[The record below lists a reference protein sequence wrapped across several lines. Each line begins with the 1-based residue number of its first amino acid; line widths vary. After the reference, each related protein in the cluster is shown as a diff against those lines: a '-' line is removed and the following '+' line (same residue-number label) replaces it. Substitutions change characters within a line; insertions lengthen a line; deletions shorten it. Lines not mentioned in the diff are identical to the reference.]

1 MVETRS
7 PRVDSPASKEVGW
20 VMGLVAATAVV
31 LAIGL
36 PSMMP
41 AQASEANA
49 GLLHRVSLLAPGP
62 QGLPGRTTIAP
73 QAVCP
78 GLKSAMGRYREQV
91 LIPIRQWAQ
100 RELREVTAET
110 VLYPFSGPDAATLI
124 ALFGEARR
132 MVLLSRQEASL
143 AQLQPVPASTE
154 IAECATQHFFYIT
167 GFYRTH
173 DLQGKHGPAPRLM
186 SLLLMSIEAAGMLP
200 AAIIPIRIDDEGQ
213 LQIAHD
219 QQVLADDDG
228 IFRSAWPAFEAAPA
242 TEAGPS
248 RISRPAGVRFEVFD
262 EHGKRRILDYLSLD
276 LSNAGL
282 RAPSVEIDWL
292 SGVATGA
299 VLIKSASHLPQAA
312 HFSNLVRTI
321 TTRSRGIVQDE
332 TGLDVQALAA
342 FSSIAVHGR
351 FSEPHELWRGAESM
365 KRLRGF
371 TDRQPRLGSPPF
383 VLGYRKPSGT
393 LMIVATRAPGKSPA
407 AQGLPDDS
415 WP

>member
-1 MVETRS
+1 M
-7 PRVDSPASKEVGW
+7 RV
-20 VMGLVAATAVV
+20 
-31 LAIGL
+31 
-36 PSMMP
+36 
-41 AQASEANA
+41 
-49 GLLHRVSLLAPGP
+49 PGP

-73 QAVCP
+73 QAICP
-78 GLKSAMGRYREQV
+78 GLKPAMERYREQV

-100 RELREVTAET
+100 RELRPLTAET

-154 IAECATQHFFYIT
+154 IAECAIQHFFYIT

-200 AAIIPIRIDDEGQ
+200 AAIIPIRIDDTGQ
-213 LQIAHD
+213 LQIALD

-228 IFRSAWPAFEAAPA
+228 VFRSAWPAVHTAPA
-242 TEAGPS
+242 TEAGQSGP
-248 RISRPAGVRFEVFD
+248 SRPAGVRFEMFD
-262 EHGKRRILDYLSLD
+262 EHGKRRTLDYLSLD

-282 RAPSVEIDWL
+282 RAPSAESDWL

-312 HFSNLVRTI
+312 HFSNLVRII
-321 TTRSRGIVQDE
+321 TTRSSGIVQDE

-342 FSSIAVHGR
+342 LGSIAVHGR
-351 FSEPHELWRGAESM
+351 FTEPHELWRGAESM
-365 KRLRGF
+365 KRLRSF
-371 TDRQPRLGSPPF
+371 TEQQPRLGSPPF

-393 LMIVATRAPGKSPA
+393 LMVVATRAPSESST
-407 AQGLPDDS
+407 AQGLPGDG

>member
-1 MVETRS
+1 MEQARS
-7 PRVDSPASKEVGW
+7 PRIGSPALRAVRR
-20 VMGLVAATAVV
+20 VRDLAAAVAVALTMGLPAA
-31 LAIGL
+31 L
-36 PSMMP
+36 P
-41 AQASEANA
+41 AQASDANPEP
-49 GLLHRVSLLAPGP
+49 LHRVSLRAPGP

-73 QAVCP
+73 QAICP
-78 GLKSAMGRYREQV
+78 GLKPAMGRYREQV

-100 RELREVTAET
+100 RELRQLTAET

-124 ALFGEARR
+124 ALFSEARR

-143 AQLQPVPASTE
+143 AQLQPVPAGTE

-200 AAIIPIRIDDEGQ
+200 AAIMPIRIDDEGR
-213 LQIAHD
+213 LQIARD

-228 IFRSAWPAFEAAPA
+228 VFRSAWPAVEATPA
-242 TEAGPS
+242 TEASQSGG
-248 RISRPAGVRFEVFD
+248 SRPAGVRFELFD
-262 EHGKRRILDYLSLD
+262 EHGKRRIIEYLSLD

-282 RAPSVEIDWL
+282 RAPSAEIDWL

-312 HFSNLVRTI
+312 HFSNLVRII

-342 FSSIAVHGR
+342 LGNIAVHGR

-365 KRLRGF
+365 ERLRSF
-371 TDRQPRLGSPPF
+371 TEQQPRLGSPPF

-393 LMIVATRAPGKSPA
+393 LMMVATRAPGESPT
-407 AQGLPDDS
+407 AQGLPGDG

>member
-1 MVETRS
+1 MMWTCSARIASVALGMVS
-7 PRVDSPASKEVGW
+7 RVGA
-20 VMGLVAATAVV
+20 GLAVA
-31 LAIGL
+31 LAIGVTAAA
-36 PSMMP
+36 P
-41 AQASEANA
+41 AQAGDTNPAA
-49 GLLHRVSLLAPGP
+49 LHRVSLRAPGP
-62 QGLPGRTTIAP
+62 QDLPGRTTIAP
-73 QAVCP
+73 QAICP
-78 GLKSAMGRYREQV
+78 GLKPALGRYREQV
-91 LIPIRQWAQ
+91 LLPIRQWAQ
-100 RELREVTAET
+100 RELRQLTAET

-143 AQLQPVPASTE
+143 AQLQPVPSSTE

-200 AAIIPIRIDDEGQ
+200 VAIMPIRIDEEGR
-213 LQIAHD
+213 LQVARD

-228 IFRSAWPAFEAAPA
+228 VFRSAPPAVEARMAPS
-242 TEAGPS
+242 AGQPGT
-248 RISRPAGVRFEVFD
+248 SRPAGVRFEMFD
-262 EHGKRRILDYLSLD
+262 EHGKRRTIDYLSLD

-282 RAPSVEIDWL
+282 RAQSAEIDWL
-292 SGVATGA
+292 SSVATGA

-312 HFSNLVRTI
+312 HFSNLVQTI

-332 TGLDVQALAA
+332 TGLDVQALTA
-342 FSSIAVHGR
+342 FGSVAVHGR
-351 FSEPHELWRGAESM
+351 FTEPHELWRGAESM
-365 KRLRGF
+365 KRLRSF
-371 TDRQPRLGSPPF
+371 TEHQPRIASPPF

-393 LMIVATRAPGKSPA
+393 LMMVATREARESMTAPA
-407 AQGLPDDS
+407 LPDDG

>member
-1 MVETRS
+1 MMQTRS
-7 PRVDSPASKEVGW
+7 ARIDSPALKAVER
-20 VMGLVAATAVV
+20 VMSLAIAAAVV
-31 LAIGL
+31 LAVGL
-36 PSMMP
+36 PASMP
-41 AQASEANA
+41 AQASDSKPES
-49 GLLHRVSLLAPGP
+49 LHRVSLRVPGP

-73 QAVCP
+73 QAICP
-78 GLKSAMGRYREQV
+78 GLKPAMERYREQV

-100 RELREVTAET
+100 RELRQLTSET

-154 IAECATQHFFYIT
+154 IAECAIQHFFYIT

-200 AAIIPIRIDDEGQ
+200 AAIIPIRIDDTGQ
-213 LQIAHD
+213 LHIALD

-228 IFRSAWPAFEAAPA
+228 VFRSAWPAVHTAPA
-242 TEAGPS
+242 TEAGQSGP
-248 RISRPAGVRFEVFD
+248 SRPAGVRFEMFD
-262 EHGKRRILDYLSLD
+262 EHGKRRTLDYLSLD

-282 RAPSVEIDWL
+282 RAPSAESDWL

-312 HFSNLVRTI
+312 HFSNLVRII
-321 TTRSRGIVQDE
+321 TTRSSGIVQDE

-342 FSSIAVHGR
+342 LGSIAVHGR
-351 FSEPHELWRGAESM
+351 FTEPHELWRGAESM
-365 KRLRGF
+365 KRLRSF
-371 TDRQPRLGSPPF
+371 TEQQPRLGSPPF

-393 LMIVATRAPGKSPA
+393 LMMVATRAPSESST
-407 AQGLPDDS
+407 AQGLPGDG